1 MDNLYEY
8 LPVIVAALAGGL
20 LVWIVGLVTLRQK
33 YETERENQLKEL
45 GSVIASLEEKLE
57 ISDKRNDDNLLL
69 LEKNEKE
76 LREMTDRT
84 IALDQQN
91 AIYQERISSLNNKVA
106 NLEQLQND
114 YASLKERYAQ
124 NRLELSTSLTA
135 AESSLQEH
143 ENYLLTLQEE
153 AKKLQEKREQLQ
165 NRLSEAQSRI
175 TELETL
181 LESTR
186 RESREKLE
194 LLEKNREQM
203 KLEFKAL
210 ADTILKNNS
219 EQFSTQNSQKLDEM
233 ISPIREQF
241 DAFKKQ
247 INDVYIKE
255 TKERSALQGEIRLI
269 KELNEQMRKD
279 AKNLTNALKGESKTQ
294 GIWGEMILERVLEN
308 SGLREGESYK
318 REVSLEHESDHTR
331 YRPDVVVYLPDR
343 REIIIDAKT
352 SLRAYEQYISA
363 KDETEKKLFADQHI
377 ISVKKHV
384 KELSD
389 KDYTGLKGVETL
401 DFIFMFVPVESALLM
416 AMEYDPG
423 LFDFAFKKNVILVG
437 PTTLMV
443 ALRAV
448 ENTWK
453 QEHQQRNAME
463 IAKRAG
469 LLFDKFV
476 GFVESVDKLGKQINT
491 VQKTYEET
499 YARLHSGS
507 GSLTSQFQKLE
518 KLGAAASKRLS
529 EHVLREIE
537 E

>member
-1 MDNLYEY
+1 MDSLYEY
-8 LPVIVAALAGGL
+8 LPIIAAALAGGL
-20 LVWIVGLVTLRQK
+20 LVWIAGLVTLKQK
-33 YETERENQLKEL
+33 YEAEQESRQRALDA
-45 GSVIASLEEKLE
+45 VIVSLEEKLAATRQE
-57 ISDKRNDDNLLL
+57 SDEKRAL
-69 LEKNEKE
+69 LEEKEKE
-76 LREMTDRT
+76 LRSMSEQVV
-84 IALDQQN
+84 ALDQQN
-91 AIYQERISSLNNKVA
+91 AIYKERISGLNDKVDDYESLQREHVA
-106 NLEQLQND
+106 
-114 YASLKERYAQ
+114 LKESYEES
-124 NRLELSTSLTA
+124 RLTLSTALST

-143 ENYLLTLQEE
+143 ENYLTILREEGKKHHEKNELLQS
-153 AKKLQEKREQLQ
+153 
-165 NRLSEAQSRI
+165 RLSEAQSRI
-175 TELETL
+175 KELETL
-181 LESTR
+181 LESTQ

-210 ADTILKNNS
+210 ADTILKSNS
-219 EQFSTQNSQKLDEM
+219 EQFSNQNSQKLSEM
-233 ISPIREQF
+233 ITPIREQF

-318 REVSLEHESDHTR
+318 REVSLEHESDRAR
-331 YRPDVVVYLPDR
+331 YRPDVVVYLPDK

-352 SLRAYEQYISA
+352 SLRAYEQYISSE
-363 KDETEKKLFADQHI
+363 DETEKKLFADQHI
-377 ISVKKHV
+377 ISIKKHV

-416 AMEYDPG
+416 AMEYEPG

-453 QEHQQRNAME
+453 QEHQQRNAIE

-469 LLFDKFV
+469 LLYDKFV
-476 GFVESVDKLGKQINT
+476 GFVESVDKLGRQINT

-499 YARLHSGS
+499 YARLHTGA
-507 GSLTSQFQKLE
+507 GSLTGQFLKLE
-518 KLGAAASKRLS
+518 KLGAAASKQLP